1 MDILV
6 FSDSHLSLPFEEK
19 KYRFLEG
26 IISRADQVIINGD
39 FWDGYLV
46 SYKQFIESPWR
57 HLFPLLKQKQAI
69 YVFGNHDKKT
79 FADKSLSLFSSF
91 QTQRYELKVKG
102 ITYIFEH
109 GHRLAPLG
117 DQDRVL
123 PPNNPI
129 RSTKFNDKLEKL
141 FIKRTGSKYQKLLK
155 IYNRRIK
162 KKLKKELKSNQYYV
176 CGHTHSADVDHKNR
190 FINTGV
196 IKHGLAQYMWFKN
209 NAIYVKQE
217 KYS

>member
-19 KYRFLEG
+19 KYKFLEN
-26 IISRADQVIINGD
+26 IISQADQVIINGD

-69 YVFGNHDKKT
+69 YIFGNHDKKT
-79 FADKSLSLFSSF
+79 FADKTMYLFSAA
-91 QTQRYELKVKG
+91 QTLRYELKIKE

-117 DQDRVL
+117 DKGLLL
-123 PPNNPI
+123 PPNKPVKMVKY
-129 RSTKFNDKLEKL
+129 TDKIEKL
-141 FIKRTGSKYQKLLK
+141 FIRRTGSKYQKLLK
-155 IYNRRIK
+155 INNRRIK
-162 KKLKKELKSNQYYV
+162 KKLKKELKPNEYYV
-176 CGHTHSADVDHKNR
+176 CGHTHSAEVDYKNR

-209 NAIYVKQE
+209 NTLYVKQE
-217 KYS
+217 KYR

>member
-26 IISRADQVIINGD
+26 IISKADQVIINGD
-39 FWDGYLV
+39 FWEGYLV

-57 HLFPLLKQKQAI
+57 HLFPLLKLKKAVYI
-69 YVFGNHDKKT
+69 FGNHDKKT
-79 FADKSLSLFSSF
+79 YIDESIYLFSAV
-91 QTQRYELKVKG
+91 QTQRYKLKIKG

-109 GHRLAPLG
+109 GHRLSPFG
-117 DQDRVL
+117 DEDWVL
-123 PPNNPI
+123 NPKSPSK
-129 RSTKFNDKLEKL
+129 STKILDKFEKL
-141 FIKRTGSKYQKLLK
+141 CIRRTGPKYQKLLK

-162 KKLKKELKSNQYYV
+162 KKLKHELKADEYYV
-176 CGHTHSADVDHKNR
+176 CGHTHAAEVDHKNH

-209 NAIYVKQE
+209 NALYVKQE
-217 KYS
+217 KYR